1 MSAVALAGAKEVFYL
16 QKTDE
21 KIEFSRQARMIA
33 VCVIANPSS
42 QCYNYIASE
51 KQGETYFISQ
61 AVSTEMMTVMVTME
75 TAVVTAM
82 EEDRRRV
89 SSPIFSA

>member
-1 MSAVALAGAKEVFYL
+1 MALAGAKEVFYF

-51 KQGETYFISQ
+51 KTDTNTGGIENIWN
-61 AVSTEMMTVMVTME
+61 
-75 TAVVTAM
+75 
-82 EEDRRRV
+82 
-89 SSPIFSA
+89 

>member
-1 MSAVALAGAKEVFYL
+1 MIIPGISIEKVQGIKGTIGITRWSDYVFL
-16 QKTDE
+16 
-21 KIEFSRQARMIA
+21 
-33 VCVIANPSS
+33 VL
-42 QCYNYIASE
+42 NYIASE

-82 EEDRRRV
+82 EEDRSRV